1 MTTDNEPPPNYQ
13 ACILKFLRLAVVD
26 INFCQ
31 DFVKFWQKIDFQ
43 LGSQIASYN
52 PAIANDEGQGL
63 FLVCEGGVR
72 LLGFDETLSK
82 EVPIQRLEVD
92 EVFGGD
98 NLFYKHS
105 LPYGAIGASD
115 GYIAYLPLTYLGN
128 LLEKAQGL
136 NEYLQEVTR
145 ERQKLVFFKTSTELR
160 SLTSQHLRQILPNVI
175 EKNIEA
181 GLSLA
186 EVVSVNQGHFWLL
199 KGKIR
204 SNSSNTPKIKV
215 GSSWGYPNTNI
226 SNIANAVSETD
237 LVAYFLKAE
246 YWDALETIKSVKKES
261 KKSASS
267 SPTSPPPPTS
277 PTTPTP
283 LPLPTPRLWRR
294 YPFIGQQSF
303 SDCGAACL
311 AMVSLY
317 WGKRFSLG
325 TLNNLAGVD
334 KMGVSLQGL
343 ASAAEAV
350 GYHARPVRASL
361 SKLQSQPHPWIAHW
375 QGNHYVVVW
384 RIKGNKVLISDPA
397 IGRRSLTWEK
407 FTNGW
412 TEYALLLDP
421 TATLLANRN
430 ERISLGSLSYTFWHN
445 RSVILQ
451 IIFAS
456 ILLQIFGLAT
466 PLFIQVVIDKVLP
479 SKSIPS
485 LNVLSTGLL
494 MFGIWRLG
502 ISAARQ
508 YLLDYFANRIDLTLV
523 SGFMSHALRLP
534 LSFFS
539 TRQVGDIV
547 TRVQENQK
555 IQFFLTRKAISL
567 TLDAICASVCVAL
580 MLYYSLRLT
589 AVALGIIP
597 PIIILTLG
605 ASPFL
610 NKFSREISIESSLA
624 NSAMVEMITGIATLK
639 ATTAERPLRWRW
651 EERFTSM
658 LHSRFRGQKLA
669 NSLQLVRNLI
679 NYTGS
684 TIVLWYGAV
693 LVIQGKLSIGEFVA
707 FNLLIGYVINPVSA
721 LFGLW
726 DEFQEMLV
734 SLEKVNDVFASATEE
749 NPKQP
754 LLVLP
759 RIRGDIIF
767 ENVTFRYNQ
776 EAERNTL
783 ENLSFRVSP
792 GQIIAIVGR
801 SGSGKTTLANLL
813 QSLYRPN
820 SGRILIDGHDINLV
834 SPNSLR
840 SQLGVVPQEIFL
852 FSGTILENII
862 LYSDE
867 LSLEKAIAAAKLA
880 DAHSFIQRLPL
891 GYNTPVGEAGKLLS
905 GGQRQKIAIARAIAR
920 NPRILILD
928 EATSALDTESER
940 RFSQNLNRFFGER
953 TTFIIAHRRYSVRNA
968 DKILV
973 LDRGILVEQGSHEQ
987 LMAISGLYYH
997 LVQEQLYL

>member
-1 MTTDNEPPPNYQ
+1 MTIDNEPTANYQ
-13 ACILKFLRLAVVD
+13 AYILKFLRLAGFD
-26 INFCQ
+26 INFAQ
-31 DFVKFWQKIDFQ
+31 NFVQFWEKIDFK
-43 LGSQIASYN
+43 LGSEIASYN
-52 PAIANDEGQGL
+52 PAIANDERQGL

-98 NLFYKHS
+98 SLFYQYS
-105 LPYGAIGASD
+105 LPYRGIGASD
-115 GYIAYLPLTYLGN
+115 GCIAYLSLTCLQQ
-128 LLEKAQGL
+128 LLEEVGEL
-136 NEYLQEVTR
+136 NQYLREVTK
-145 ERQKLVFFKTSTELR
+145 ERQKLLFFKTSTELR
-160 SLTSQHLRQILPNVI
+160 SLTSQHLRQILPNVV

-181 GLSLA
+181 GISIA
-186 EVVSVNQGHFWLL
+186 EVASANQGHFWLL
-199 KGKIR
+199 DGKI
-204 SNSSNTPKIKV
+204 NSVKAGN
-215 GSSWGYPNTNI
+215 SWGYPNQTLGDAVTETNVI
-226 SNIANAVSETD
+226 T
-237 LVAYFLKAE
+237 YFLNARD
-246 YWDALETIKSVKKES
+246 WDSIETVKPIKKHLQEFPIISTTS
-261 KKSASS
+261 TTQTFPFPQGFASLA
-267 SPTSPPPPTS
+267 SPTPPP
-277 PTTPTP
+277 
-283 LPLPTPRLWRR
+283 LLNLPTPRLWRR

-311 AMVSLY
+311 AMISLY
-317 WGKRFSLG
+317 WGKRFSLN
-325 TLNNLAGVD
+325 TLKNLAGVD
-334 KMGVSLQGL
+334 KMGASIQGL
-343 ASAAEAV
+343 GKAAETI

-361 SKLQSQPHPWIAHW
+361 SQIQSQPHPWIAHW
-375 QGNHYVVVW
+375 QENHYVVVW
-384 RIKGNKVLISDPA
+384 QIKGNKVLISDPA
-397 IGRRSLTWEK
+397 IGRRSLTWEQ
-407 FTNGW
+407 FTNSW
-412 TEYALLLDP
+412 TQYALLLDP
-421 TATLLANRN
+421 TATLLANKN
-430 ERISLGSLSYTFWHN
+430 EKISLGSLSYTFWHN
-445 RSVILQ
+445 RNVILQ

-466 PLFIQVVIDKVLP
+466 PLFIQVVIDRVLP
-479 SKSIPS
+479 SKSIAS

-494 MFGIWRLG
+494 IFGIWRLG

-539 TRQVGDIV
+539 SRQVGDIV

-567 TLDAICASVCVAL
+567 TLDALCASLCIAL

-589 AVALGIIP
+589 VVALGIIP

-624 NSAMVEMITGIATLK
+624 NSAIVEMITGIATLK

-693 LVIQGKLSIGEFVA
+693 LVIEGKLSVGEFVA
-707 FNLLIGYVINPVSA
+707 FNLLIGYVVNPISA

-734 SLEKVNDVFASATEE
+734 SLEKVNDVFASPAEE

-759 RIRGDIIF
+759 KIRGHIIF

-783 ENLSFRVSP
+783 QNLSFEVLP

-801 SGSGKTTLANLL
+801 SGSGKTTLANLI

-867 LSLEKAIAAAKLA
+867 LILEKAIAAAKLA

-953 TTFIIAHRRYSVRNA
+953 TTFIIAHRRYSVRHA
-968 DKILV
+968 HKILV

-997 LVQEQLYL
+997 LLQEQLYL

>member
-1 MTTDNEPPPNYQ
+1 
-13 ACILKFLRLAVVD
+13 
-26 INFCQ
+26 
-31 DFVKFWQKIDFQ
+31 
-43 LGSQIASYN
+43 
-52 PAIANDEGQGL
+52 
-63 FLVCEGGVR
+63 
-72 LLGFDETLSK
+72 
-82 EVPIQRLEVD
+82 LEVD

-98 NLFYKHS
+98 SLFYQYS
-105 LPYGAIGASD
+105 LPYRGIGASD
-115 GYIAYLPLTYLGN
+115 GCIAYLSLTRLQQ
-128 LLEKAQGL
+128 LLEEVGEL
-136 NEYLQEVTR
+136 NQYLREVTK
-145 ERQKLVFFKTSTELR
+145 ERQKLLFFKTSTELR
-160 SLTSQHLRQILPNVI
+160 SLTSQHLRQILPNVV

-181 GLSLA
+181 GISIA
-186 EVVSVNQGHFWLL
+186 EVASANQGHFWLL
-199 KGKIR
+199 DGKI
-204 SNSSNTPKIKV
+204 NSVKV
-215 GSSWGYPNTNI
+215 GNSWGYPNQTLGD
-226 SNIANAVSETD
+226 AVTETD
-237 LVAYFLKAE
+237 VITYFLNARD
-246 YWDALETIKSVKKES
+246 WDSIETVKPIKKHLQEFPIISTTS
-261 KKSASS
+261 TTQTFPLPQGFTSLP
-267 SPTSPPPPTS
+267 SPTPPP
-277 PTTPTP
+277 
-283 LPLPTPRLWRR
+283 LLNLPTPRLWRR

-311 AMVSLY
+311 AMISLY
-317 WGKRFSLG
+317 WGKRFSLN
-325 TLNNLAGVD
+325 TLKNLAGVD
-334 KMGVSLQGL
+334 KMGASIQGL
-343 ASAAEAV
+343 GKAAETI
-350 GYHARPVRASL
+350 GYHARPVSASL
-361 SKLQSQPHPWIAHW
+361 SQIQSQPHPWIAHW
-375 QGNHYVVVW
+375 QENHYVVVW
-384 RIKGNKVLISDPA
+384 QIKGNKVLISDPA
-397 IGRRSLTWEK
+397 IGRRSLTWEQ
-407 FTNGW
+407 FTKSW
-412 TEYALLLDP
+412 TQYALLLDP
-421 TATLLANRN
+421 TATLLANKN
-430 ERISLGSLSYTFWHN
+430 EKISLGSLSYTFWHN
-445 RSVILQ
+445 RNVILQ

-466 PLFIQVVIDKVLP
+466 PLFIQVVIDRVLP
-479 SKSIPS
+479 SKSTAS

-494 MFGIWRLG
+494 IFGIWRLG

-539 TRQVGDIV
+539 SRQVGDIV

-555 IQFFLTRKAISL
+555 IQLFLTRKAISL
-567 TLDAICASVCVAL
+567 TLDALCASLCIAL

-589 AVALGIIP
+589 VVALGIIP

-624 NSAMVEMITGIATLK
+624 NSAIVEMITGIATLK

-693 LVIQGKLSIGEFVA
+693 LVIEGKLSVGEFVA
-707 FNLLIGYVINPVSA
+707 FNLLIGYVINPISA

-734 SLEKVNDVFASATEE
+734 SLEKVNDVFASPAEE

-759 RIRGDIIF
+759 KIRGHIIF

-783 ENLSFRVSP
+783 QNLSFEVLP

-801 SGSGKTTLANLL
+801 SGSGKTTLANLI

-820 SGRILIDGHDINLV
+820 GGRILIDDHDINLV

-867 LSLEKAIAAAKLA
+867 LILEKAIAAAKLA

-953 TTFIIAHRRYSVRNA
+953 TTFIIAHRRYSVRHA
-968 DKILV
+968 HKILV

-997 LVQEQLYL
+997 LLQEQLYL